1 MLQTANSLFSLI
13 ANTIVA
19 TITQTQ
25 VAADNFSQFMHWDI
39 SPTIGIFEGGP
50 LQIRWYGLFFAL
62 SFVLG
67 YQIMQYIFQKEGK
80 NLKDLESLTLT
91 MILGTVLG
99 ARLGH
104 CLFYSPEYYLS
115 NLLEILKIWEGGL
128 ASHGAML
135 GIPFALWI
143 FSRKHKDFEYFWI
156 IDRIVIVVALS
167 GFFIRMGNFFN
178 SEIVGKITDVPW
190 AIVFSRIDEMPR
202 HPSQIYEAV
211 TYLFIF
217 MILAYRYVVNNFNIA
232 KGKSLGLFLM
242 LIFGARFFWEFTK
255 ENQVD
260 FESALPLNMGQLLSI
275 PAVLVG
281 AYLFFIFK
289 SQKNEIINTKQSKK

>member
-115 NLLEILKIWEGGL
+115 NPLEILKIWEGGL

-178 SEIVGKITDVPW
+178 SEIVGKVTDVPW

>member
-1 MLQTANSLFSLI
+1 MLNTANNIFSLMVNAQATGNTV
-13 ANTIVA
+13 AN
-19 TITQTQ
+19 
-25 VAADNFSQFMHWDI
+25 FMHWDI

-50 LQIRWYGLFFAL
+50 LQVRWYGLFFAL

-67 YQIMQYIFQKEGK
+67 YQIMQYVFQKEGK

-115 NLLEILKIWEGGL
+115 NPIEILKIWEGGL
-128 ASHGAML
+128 ASHGAMI

-178 SEIVGKITDVPW
+178 SEIVGKVTDVPW
-190 AIVFSRIDEMPR
+190 AIIFTRIDEMPR

-211 TYLFIF
+211 TYLIIF
-217 MILAYRYVVNNFNIA
+217 MILAYKYVVNNYYIA

-255 ENQVD
+255 ENQVN
-260 FESALPLNMGQLLSI
+260 FESALPLNMGQILSI

-281 AYLFFIFK
+281 AYLFFIFNK
-289 SQKNEIINTKQSKK
+289 TENENINQKQIKK

>member
-1 MLQTANSLFSLI
+1 MLKITNSVFSLLI
-13 ANTIVA
+13 NA
-19 TITQTQ
+19 QQ
-25 VAADNFSQFMHWDI
+25 VAVNTFSQFMHWDI

-50 LQIRWYGLFFAL
+50 LQVRWYGLFFAL

-67 YQIMQYIFQKEGK
+67 YQIMQYIFRKEGK

-104 CLFYSPEYYLS
+104 CIFYSPEYYLS
-115 NLLEILKIWEGGL
+115 NPIEILKIWEGGL

-143 FSRKHKDFEYFWI
+143 FSKKHKDFDYFWI

-178 SEIVGKITDVPW
+178 SEIVGKVTDVPW
-190 AIVFSRIDEMPR
+190 AIVFSRVDELPR
-202 HPSQIYEAV
+202 HPSQIYEALS
-211 TYLFIF
+211 YLVIF
-217 MILAYRYVVNNFNIA
+217 MILAYRYVVNKYDETNSKMA
-232 KGKSLGLFLM
+232 KGKSLGLFLI
-242 LIFGARFFWEFTK
+242 LIFGVRFFWEFTK
-255 ENQVD
+255 ENQVG
-260 FESALPLNMGQLLSI
+260 FESNLILNMGQILSI
-275 PAVLVG
+275 PAVLFG
-281 AYLFFIFK
+281 FYLFFIFK
-289 SQKNEIINTKQSKK
+289 GDKQIINK

>member
-115 NLLEILKIWEGGL
+115 NPLEILKIWEGGL

-135 GIPFALWI
+135 GIPYALWI

-260 FESALPLNMGQLLSI
+260 FESAMTLNMGQLLSI

-289 SQKNEIINTKQSKK
+289 SKKNEIINTKQSKK

>member
-115 NLLEILKIWEGGL
+115 NPLEILKIWEGGL

-178 SEIVGKITDVPW
+178 SEIVGKVTDVPW

-202 HPSQIYEAV
+202 QPSQIYEAV